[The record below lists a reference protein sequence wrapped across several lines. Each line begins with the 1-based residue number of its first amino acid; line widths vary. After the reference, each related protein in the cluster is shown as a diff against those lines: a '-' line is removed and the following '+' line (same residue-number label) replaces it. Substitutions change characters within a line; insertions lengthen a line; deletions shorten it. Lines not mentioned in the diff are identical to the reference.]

1 MYSSYIILAVCRYG
15 HSYANYTRGFS
26 STILLHVV
34 FFFFLMGICTRE
46 YYTIHEWMGPRSVLS
61 GRDLYIIYVAGHPKN
76 YKDVRMR
83 HAKGGM
89 RMHFYK
95 IVHFFITSKITKKNS
110 SENTCMEFYFY
121 ETSMLQMRLASLFRV
136 PLCQ

>member
-1 MYSSYIILAVCRYG
+1 
-15 HSYANYTRGFS
+15 
-26 STILLHVV
+26 
-34 FFFFLMGICTRE
+34 
-46 YYTIHEWMGPRSVLS
+46 MGPRSVLS

-95 IVHFFITSKITKKNS
+95 IVHFFITPKITKKIAVRTLAWNS
-110 SENTCMEFYFY
+110 
-121 ETSMLQMRLASLFRV
+121 TSTKLR
-136 PLCQ
+136 CYKCG